1 MTKQKD
7 SSKLVHLLSSLG
19 MDTIVDKLKMETLNG
34 DHSPQECL
42 DHSKFK
48 LTPPSPELECKE
60 CGVKFQVKQAV
71 EFFFHERDCKTKTA
85 MARHRSAQTQ
95 IPMPLPP
102 SNLSPHSL
110 VESSIGPDMEIYEE
124 FEEGKKTDPTS
135 GDSLDCSQLVVS
147 AGMKVSKKCYI
158 CGTVIAGTGKYW
170 IHSLY
175 SHFSRRHFAEELFR
189 DFGTPDMKC
198 PKCGKEKEQKSGFLT
213 HIGSYHRLVENY
225 LDMNKLNGQETFSN
239 NKGRAR
245 SQSKSEGKF
254 SCPFC
259 EEKLVIRPVLL
270 SHLLSKHFK
279 KDCEEAIKQILEK
292 SGGVCPKCPGFSWSQ
307 PGALNWTTLTH
318 FSRKHKIAED
328 LEYSDNLLNQGNS
341 PS

>member
-19 MDTIVDKLKMETLNG
+19 MDTIVDKLKI

-42 DHSKFK
+42 NHSKSE
-48 LTPPSPELECKE
+48 LTPPSP
-60 CGVKFQVKQAV
+60 
-71 EFFFHERDCKTKTA
+71 A

-124 FEEGKKTDPTS
+124 FEEGKKTDPTP

-213 HIGSYHRLVENY
+213 HIGSYHKLVENY
-225 LDMNKLNGQETFSN
+225 LDMNKLKGQETFSN
-239 NKGRAR
+239 YKGRGR

-341 PS
+341 PSYQHSKS